1 MNIQQVLKNIKNE
14 FETAIRTSSF
24 AGNRYLNGNKAKEA
38 LIRSQRLINYLHNI
52 IKNEFMKC
60 GVNPNKLYPRLNLTK
75 PEISIEGFLKRKNQ
89 DICIV
94 PNDGIIKTQSG
105 MEKVLTVNVRSQL
118 SSLKKNIDTL
128 YERTFAEALNLH
140 LKYQKQCLGEV
151 YLIPTHEY
159 DDKAMV
165 DNRILFKNVSNIS
178 DYLKMFQAINNRI
191 DYKKDA
197 YKYERVC
204 LLIVD
209 FRQASPI
216 LYSNIK
222 DLINDRLVPKNIKFT
237 LDYLTFSNFAN
248 DMLSI
253 YSKRFNIHDI
263 Y

>member
-1 MNIQQVLKNIKNE
+1 M
-14 FETAIRTSSF
+14 
-24 AGNRYLNGNKAKEA
+24 NGNKAKEA

-52 IKNEFMKC
+52 IKNEFINC
-60 GVNPNKLYPRLNLTK
+60 GVDPEKLYPPLDLTK
-75 PEISIEGFLKRKNQ
+75 PEITIQGFLKRKNQ

-94 PNDGIIKTQSG
+94 PNPEIIRTQSG

-140 LKYQKQCLGEV
+140 LKYPKQCLGEV

-159 DDKAMV
+159 DDRAMV
-165 DNRILFKNVSNIS
+165 NNRILFKNVSNIAY
-178 DYLKMFQAINNRI
+178 YLKMFQAINNRI
-191 DYKKDA
+191 DYNKDA

-216 LYSNIK
+216 LYTNIE
-222 DLINDRLVPKNIKFT
+222 DLINDGLVPEDIKPT
-237 LDYLTFSNFAN
+237 LEHLTFSNFAK

-253 YSKRFNIHDI
+253 YSKRFDI
-263 Y
+263 REIY